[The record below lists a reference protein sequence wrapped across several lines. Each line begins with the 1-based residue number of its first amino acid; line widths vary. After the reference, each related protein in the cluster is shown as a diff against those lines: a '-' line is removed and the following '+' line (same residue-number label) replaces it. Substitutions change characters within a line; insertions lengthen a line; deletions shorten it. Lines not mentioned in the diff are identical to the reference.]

1 MQAETEVIV
10 RDELWKTIVSQ
21 LRSQLASKEALGELE
36 QTFLD
41 EPLRN
46 ELTMT
51 AKSGYLSIWL
61 DTDTGKGSW
70 NAISERLDMA
80 EPWFIST
87 DGRVELNGEVMDIPN
102 AATKFVEKISPKL
115 LI

>member
-1 MQAETEVIV
+1 MKVELEVAA
-10 RDELWKTIVSQ
+10 RDELWNTIVSQ
-21 LRSQLASKEALGELE
+21 LRSQLASKEALGELAE
-36 QTFLD
+36 TALD
-41 EPLRN
+41 QPLRN

-80 EPWFIST
+80 EPWSISF
-87 DGRVELNGEVMDIPN
+87 DGKVKLSGEVMDIPN
-102 AATKFVEKISPKL
+102 AAAKFVEKISPKRPS
-115 LI
+115 